1 MKLQGIYVAA
11 ATPFDYAGQLYKV
24 KVEHNVVK
32 WNLTSVSGYAFGG
45 LAGEGPLLGE
55 DEKAALW
62 EVAAKHAAPEK
73 TLLADCSAEGVE
85 ISARLAKRDAGL
97 GFHAVVCA
105 APHEYKSLMSGPDAR
120 MLYFRAVADRSPI
133 PVIIDNAPAYTGVDV
148 LPETSGALSLHP
160 NIIGVI
166 ENSTPAR
173 IAQIKQQAEAGFSVL
188 AGSSM
193 RLLESLEQGAAGA
206 LLTLASATPYACIT
220 LWEAFRM
227 REHEAQ
233 IDWQERI
240 TQPGIAV
247 TDLYGV
253 SGLKYAMEL
262 NGYYGG
268 PPRLPFCAPGEAA
281 KSEIERVFRDLR
293 G

>member
-1 MKLQGIYVAA
+1 MKLQGIYIAA
-11 ATPFDYAGQLYKV
+11 ATPFDYAGRLYKV

-32 WNLTSVSGYAFGG
+32 WNLTGVSGYAFGG

-62 EVAAKHAAPEK
+62 EMAAKHAAPEK

-85 ISARLAKRDAGL
+85 ISARLAKRAAVL
-97 GFHAVVCA
+97 GFHAVICA
-105 APHEYKSLMSGPDAR
+105 PPHAYKSLMFGADTR
-120 MLYFRAVADRSPI
+120 MLYYRAVADRSPI

-166 ENSTPAR
+166 ENSAPAR
-173 IAQIKQQAEAGFSVL
+173 ISQIKQQAEAGFSVL
-188 AGSSM
+188 AGSST
-193 RLLESLEQGAAGA
+193 RLLETLEQGAAGA

-227 REHEAQ
+227 REREAQ
-233 IDWQERI
+233 IDWKARI
-240 TQPGIAV
+240 TQPGVAV
-247 TDLYGV
+247 TDLYGA

-268 PPRLPFCAPGEAA
+268 PPRLPFCPPSEAV
-281 KSEIERVFRDLR
+281 KREIERMFRDLR